1 MLCWIHGFVSRRG
14 IDGMSKKKEAT
25 LYEELGIDAQELKA
39 SNIYRDAW
47 KRLKK
52 NKLAMISLFV
62 ILLFI
67 FVAIGAPLIAPY
79 DPYEYDLLHKLAK
92 PSAEHWLGTDKL
104 GRDILSRII
113 YGSRISLS
121 VGLVCE
127 LIAVPIGVTLGAIA
141 GYYGGTVD
149 AIISRIMEILGSFP
163 FIIFAI
169 CVMFI
174 LGRGIM
180 NVFIALGVIGWL
192 GHARQIRAQVMQLK
206 EMEYVEAAKASGA
219 SDLKII
225 FRHLLP
231 NCMSTIIV
239 VTTLDIPGD
248 IMYESTLSFIGLG
261 VSPPTP
267 SWGSMI
273 NEAKGLVR
281 QVPTFSLFPGLAI
294 MILVVAFNMLG
305 DGLRDAFDPKLKNQ

>member
-1 MLCWIHGFVSRRG
+1 MGKKN
-14 IDGMSKKKEAT
+14 SK
-25 LYEELGIDAQELKA
+25 LYEDLGIDQKELKT

-47 KRLKK
+47 RRLRK
-52 NKLAMISLFV
+52 NKLAMLSLAVIILFV
-62 ILLFI
+62 LMAI
-67 FVAIGAPLIAPY
+67 FAPFIAPY
-79 DPYEYDLLHKLAK
+79 DPYAQDLTQKVAK
-92 PSAEHWLGTDKL
+92 PSARHWLGTDKL
-104 GRDILSRII
+104 GRDILSRLI
-113 YGSRISLS
+113 YGARVSLS

-127 LIAVPIGVTLGAIA
+127 AIAVPIGVTLGALA
-141 GYYGGTVD
+141 GYYGGKVD
-149 AIISRIMEILGSFP
+149 AVISRIMEILGSFP

-174 LGRGIM
+174 LGNGIM

-219 SDLKII
+219 SDMKII
-225 FRHLLP
+225 FKHLLP
-231 NCMSTIIV
+231 NCLSTIIV

-261 VSPPTP
+261 VQPPQA

-273 NEAKGLVR
+273 NEAKGLIR
-281 QVPTFSLFPGLAI
+281 RAPTFSLFPGLAI
-294 MILVVAFNMLG
+294 MILVVAFNILG
-305 DGLRDAFDPKLKNQ
+305 DGLRDALDPKLKNL

>member
-1 MLCWIHGFVSRRG
+1 MGKKN
-14 IDGMSKKKEAT
+14 SK
-25 LYEELGIDAQELKA
+25 LYEDLGIDQKALKT

-47 KRLKK
+47 RRLRK
-52 NKLAMISLFV
+52 NKLAMLSLAVIILFV
-62 ILLFI
+62 LMAVF
-67 FVAIGAPLIAPY
+67 APLIAPY
-79 DPYEYDLLHKLAK
+79 DPYAQDLTQKVAK
-92 PSAEHWLGTDKL
+92 PSAQHWLGTDKL
-104 GRDILSRII
+104 GRDILSRLI
-113 YGSRISLS
+113 YGARVSLS

-127 LIAVPIGVTLGAIA
+127 AIAVPIGVTLGALA
-141 GYYGGTVD
+141 GYYGGKVD
-149 AIISRIMEILGSFP
+149 AVISRIMEILGSFP

-174 LGRGIM
+174 LGNGIM

-219 SDLKII
+219 SDIKII
-225 FRHLLP
+225 FKHLLP
-231 NCMSTIIV
+231 NCLSTIIV

-261 VSPPTP
+261 VQPPQA

-273 NEAKGLVR
+273 NEAKGLIR
-281 QVPTFSLFPGLAI
+281 QAPTFSLFPGLAI
-294 MILVVAFNMLG
+294 MILVVAFNTLG
-305 DGLRDAFDPKLKNQ
+305 DGLRDALDPKLKNL

>member
-1 MLCWIHGFVSRRG
+1 MGKKN
-14 IDGMSKKKEAT
+14 SK
-25 LYEELGIDAQELKA
+25 LYEDLGIDQKELKT

-47 KRLKK
+47 RRLRK
-52 NKLAMISLFV
+52 NKLAMLSLAVIILFV
-62 ILLFI
+62 LMAVF
-67 FVAIGAPLIAPY
+67 APLIAPY
-79 DPYEYDLLHKLAK
+79 DPYAQDLTQKVAK
-92 PSAEHWLGTDKL
+92 PSAQHWLGTDKL
-104 GRDILSRII
+104 GRDILSRLI
-113 YGSRISLS
+113 YGARVSLS

-127 LIAVPIGVTLGAIA
+127 AIAVPIGVTLGALA
-141 GYYGGTVD
+141 GYYGGKVD
-149 AIISRIMEILGSFP
+149 AVISRIMEILGSFP

-174 LGRGIM
+174 LGNGIM

-219 SDLKII
+219 SDIKII
-225 FRHLLP
+225 FKHLLP
-231 NCMSTIIV
+231 NCLSTIIV

-261 VSPPTP
+261 VQPPQA

-273 NEAKGLVR
+273 NEAKGLIR
-281 QVPTFSLFPGLAI
+281 QAPTFSLFPGLAI
-294 MILVVAFNMLG
+294 MILVVAFNTLG
-305 DGLRDAFDPKLKNQ
+305 DGLRDALDPKLKNL

>member
-1 MLCWIHGFVSRRG
+1 MAKIKN
-14 IDGMSKKKEAT
+14 KK
-25 LYEELGIDAQELKA
+25 LYDELGIDQNELQA

-47 KRLKK
+47 KRLRK
-52 NKLAMISLFV
+52 NKLAMLSLGVIILFV
-62 ILLFI
+62 LIAVF
-67 FVAIGAPLIAPY
+67 APFIAPY
-79 DPYEYDLLHKLAK
+79 DPYAQDLTQKVAK
-92 PSAEHWLGTDKL
+92 PSAQHWLGTDKL
-104 GRDILSRII
+104 GRDILSRLI
-113 YGSRISLS
+113 YGARVSLS

-127 LIAVPIGVTLGAIA
+127 AIAVPIGVTLGALA
-141 GYYGGTVD
+141 GYYGGKVD
-149 AIISRIMEILGSFP
+149 AVISRIMEILGSFP

-174 LGRGIM
+174 LGNGVM
-180 NVFIALGVIGWL
+180 NVFIALGAIGWL

-225 FRHLLP
+225 FKHLLP
-231 NCMSTIIV
+231 NCLSTIIV

-261 VSPPTP
+261 VQPPQA

-273 NEAKGLVR
+273 NEAKGLIR
-281 QVPTFSLFPGLAI
+281 QAPTFSLFPGLAI
-294 MILVVAFNMLG
+294 MILVVAFNTLG
-305 DGLRDAFDPKLKNQ
+305 DGLRDALDPKLKNQ

>member
-1 MLCWIHGFVSRRG
+1 MG
-14 IDGMSKKKEAT
+14 KKNRKI
-25 LYEELGIDAQELKA
+25 YEDLGIDQKELKT

-47 KRLKK
+47 RRLRK
-52 NKLAMISLFV
+52 NKLAMFSLAVIILFV
-62 ILLFI
+62 LMAI
-67 FVAIGAPLIAPY
+67 FAPLIAPY
-79 DPYEYDLLHKLAK
+79 DPYAQDLTQKVAK
-92 PSAEHWLGTDKL
+92 PSAQHWLGTDKL
-104 GRDILSRII
+104 GRDILSRLI
-113 YGSRISLS
+113 YGSRVSLS

-127 LIAVPIGVTLGAIA
+127 AIAVPIGVTLGALA
-141 GYYGGTVD
+141 GYYGGKVD
-149 AIISRIMEILGSFP
+149 AVISRIMEILGSFP

-174 LGRGIM
+174 LGNGIM

-219 SDLKII
+219 SDIKII
-225 FRHLLP
+225 FKHLLP
-231 NCMSTIIV
+231 NCLSTIIV

-261 VSPPTP
+261 VRPPQA

-273 NEAKGLVR
+273 NEAKGLIR
-281 QVPTFSLFPGLAI
+281 QAPTFSLFPGLAI
-294 MILVVAFNMLG
+294 MILVVAFNTLG
-305 DGLRDAFDPKLKNQ
+305 DGLRDALDPKLKNL

>member
-1 MLCWIHGFVSRRG
+1 MGKKN
-14 IDGMSKKKEAT
+14 SK
-25 LYEELGIDAQELKA
+25 LYEDLGIDQKELKT

-47 KRLKK
+47 RRLRK
-52 NKLAMISLFV
+52 NKLAMLSLAVIILFV
-62 ILLFI
+62 LMAVF
-67 FVAIGAPLIAPY
+67 APLIAPY
-79 DPYEYDLLHKLAK
+79 DPYAQDLTQKVAK
-92 PSAEHWLGTDKL
+92 PSAQHWLGTDKL
-104 GRDILSRII
+104 GRDILSRLI
-113 YGSRISLS
+113 YGARVSLS

-127 LIAVPIGVTLGAIA
+127 AIAVPIGVTLGALA
-141 GYYGGTVD
+141 GYYGGKVD
-149 AIISRIMEILGSFP
+149 AVISRIMEILGSFP

-174 LGRGIM
+174 LGNGIM

-219 SDLKII
+219 SDIKII
-225 FRHLLP
+225 FKHLLP
-231 NCMSTIIV
+231 DCLSTIIV

-261 VSPPTP
+261 VQPPQA

-273 NEAKGLVR
+273 NEAKGLIR
-281 QVPTFSLFPGLAI
+281 QAPTFSLFPGLAI
-294 MILVVAFNMLG
+294 MILVVAFNTLG
-305 DGLRDAFDPKLKNQ
+305 DGLRDALDPKLKNL